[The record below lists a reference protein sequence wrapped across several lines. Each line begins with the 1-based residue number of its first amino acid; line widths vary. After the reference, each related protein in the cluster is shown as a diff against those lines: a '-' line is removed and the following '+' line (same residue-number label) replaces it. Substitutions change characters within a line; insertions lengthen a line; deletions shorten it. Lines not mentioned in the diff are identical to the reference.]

1 MREKRKNR
9 VGQEIKKVLSY
20 AISYKLKDP
29 QVKELTSVS
38 DVDVS
43 RDLSYADIYVTVMGT
58 EWEKKQT
65 IEALT
70 KARGFLKHELSQEA
84 ILPSIPELRF
94 HLDQSIDYGMHMDAL
109 IEKVIAQDEKNQ
121 ADRQRGLEEIS
132 EDGRSHFSGDDH
144 E

>member
-70 KARGFLKHELSQEA
+70 KARGFLKHELSQ
-84 ILPSIPELRF
+84 
-94 HLDQSIDYGMHMDAL
+94 
-109 IEKVIAQDEKNQ
+109 
-121 ADRQRGLEEIS
+121 
-132 EDGRSHFSGDDH
+132 
-144 E
+144 

>member
-1 MREKRKNR
+1 MREKRRNR
-9 VGQEIKKVLSY
+9 IGQEIKRVLSY

-29 QVKELTSVS
+29 QIKELTSVS
-38 DVDVS
+38 DVDVT

-65 IEALT
+65 IEGLT
-70 KARGFLKHELSQEA
+70 KARGFLKHELGEEA

-109 IEKVIAQDEKNQ
+109 IEKVIAKDEASQ
-121 ADRQRGLEEIS
+121 AKRQENEGIPFDGDPSVS
-132 EDGRSHFSGDDH
+132 EGEVH